1 MKWMLAVIMSV
12 ALVSPALASVDVTLT
27 AADGTN
33 LIVLPAGTT
42 TATVQLAV
50 GLGYPTNA
58 AGTAQ
63 PVASMDF
70 GLKLAGASVGNG
82 TFKIT
87 GRAGAGT
94 ILGAAGC
101 VQNSLYTDPDTF
113 ETIDQLLVAPGNSFS
128 KTQVSGDL
136 GWSGNPNWAAAKFP
150 GVIDTVTVELKG
162 LQNMDNY
169 VVTIGDPGAGLI
181 VVNPAGAQFP
191 IGALGSVTISVL
203 PEPASLLLLAL
214 GGLFLRRRH
223 A

>member
-12 ALVSPALASVDVTLT
+12 AMVSPALASVDVTLA

-50 GLGYPTNA
+50 GLGKPTNA

-70 GLKLAGASVGNG
+70 GLKLADASVGNG
-82 TFKIT
+82 TFTIT
-87 GRAGAGT
+87 GRASDGT
-94 ILGAAGC
+94 ILGVAGC
-101 VQNSLYTDPDTF
+101 IQNSLYTDPDTF
-113 ETIDQLLVAPGNSFS
+113 ESYDTLLVAPGNSFS
-128 KTQVSGDL
+128 KTKVSGDL
-136 GWSGNPNWAAAKFP
+136 GWTAGTSWQATKFP
-150 GVIDTVTVELKG
+150 GVIDTITVELNG

-169 VVTIGDPGAGLI
+169 IVTLGDPGAGLI